1 MPDQA
6 ELLALYQQLDERSR
20 QSLIDFARFLHQQ
33 QPIQTPYEAPVE
45 IPRGPRDETVVAAM
59 QRLRQAYDGL
69 DTDHLLSS
77 ASALMGEHL
86 LQGRAAA
93 DVIVDLEALFAREA
107 GRQSGQV
114 TTKVD

>member
-1 MPDQA
+1 MSKQA
-6 ELLALYQQLDERSR
+6 ELLELYQKLDEPSR
-20 QSLIDFARFLHQQ
+20 QSLLDFARFLHQR
-33 QPIQTPYEAPVE
+33 QPTPAPYQPPAEV
-45 IPRGPRDETVVAAM
+45 PRGPRDETVVAAM

-69 DTDHLLSS
+69 DTDHLLTS

-93 DVIVDLEALFAREA
+93 DVIADLEALFAREA